1 MKNISLMNNQLCLFD
16 TNTDIKPNFKKDDE
30 KKPTTE
36 TKLIREKIA
45 VYGINKLIPEEVLS
59 ILTGID
65 VSKCREYIQKYNF
78 SDIVKYLDVLDITP
92 SQLMKLSLLYE
103 FCFKVN
109 TDTRKER
116 PELASSSKAGEFFV
130 NHLKF
135 ERIEKFL
142 MGCLDARNRLISIEI
157 LFEGTINETT
167 VYPREAVKQ
176 AIGCNAN
183 SVIFSHNHPGLSL
196 EPSLADIEVT
206 HRLKTAMQAIN
217 ISVADHIIVAGDR
230 YVSLAEKG
238 LL

>member
-16 TNTDIKPNFKKDDE
+16 TNTDIKTNFKKDDE